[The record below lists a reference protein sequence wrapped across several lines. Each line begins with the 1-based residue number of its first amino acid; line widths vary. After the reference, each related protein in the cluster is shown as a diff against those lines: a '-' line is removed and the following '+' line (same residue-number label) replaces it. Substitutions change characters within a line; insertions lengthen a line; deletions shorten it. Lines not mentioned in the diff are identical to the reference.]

1 MVFVWST
8 ITFRLFIYRFLNLKL
23 IWIIWL
29 VFLSSVKSDKVQEKM
44 TPPNPEMGSS
54 QGRKPA
60 MVSTNG
66 SHLIA
71 DWNHLIREQNRLI
84 LLKEKFW
91 SFAPYL
97 GFKAIFWNRW
107 RVCSYSDKKFAYG
120 SDECQLYSNER
131 PPPLLVKKSI

>member
-1 MVFVWST
+1 M
-8 ITFRLFIYRFLNLKL
+8 YRFPNLKL
-23 IWIIWL
+23 IRIIWL
-29 VFLSSVKSDKVQEKM
+29 VFLSSVKSAKLQERM
-44 TPPNPEMGSS
+44 TPPNPEIMGSS

-71 DWNHLIREQNRLI
+71 DWIIWSGNQIAWF
-84 LLKEKFW
+84 LLKEKFS

-97 GFKAIFWNRW
+97 GFKAIFWSRW

-120 SDECQLYSNER
+120 SDECWLFSNER
-131 PPPLLVKKSI
+131 PPPLLVKYQFFFKSTTKNLC